1 MQDPQDN
8 SEGGTSRAQA
18 RPGNILVYDLLWKKS
33 ILGWVVSLDLN
44 LHVQI
49 LALEP
54 QNVTVYG
61 ERAISG
67 VTNFT

>member
-1 MQDPQDN
+1 MAHAQDN
-8 SEGGTSRAQA
+8 SERGTSRAKG
-18 RPGNILVYDLLWKKS
+18 RPGNFLVYDLLWKKS

-61 ERAISG
+61 ESAISG